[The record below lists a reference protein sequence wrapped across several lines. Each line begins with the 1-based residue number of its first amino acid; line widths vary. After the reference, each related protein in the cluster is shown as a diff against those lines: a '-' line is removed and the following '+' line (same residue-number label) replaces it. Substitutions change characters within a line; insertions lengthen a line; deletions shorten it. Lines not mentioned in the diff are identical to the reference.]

1 MTIELHKIC
10 RNYVSIIITI
20 VGNITVLVSHNVI
33 FFAFS
38 MPMGHGVNKKTPSS
52 VSPTS
57 IPSTRFSLGLFI
69 VLEEILYQSLFAVI
83 RLFPEDNAFLNE
95 IRFFPLA
102 HCWLVLILL
111 FHLSVFFTGRFFIV
125 LPSWDYQ

>member
-1 MTIELHKIC
+1 MAIELHKIC

-20 VGNITVLVSHNVI
+20 VDNITVLVSHNVI
-33 FFAFS
+33 FFGFS
-38 MPMGHGVNKKTPSS
+38 MPMGRGVNRKTPSS

-102 HCWLVLILL
+102 HC
-111 FHLSVFFTGRFFIV
+111 
-125 LPSWDYQ
+125 

>member
-95 IRFFPLA
+95 IRFFLLA
-102 HCWLVLILL
+102 HC
-111 FHLSVFFTGRFFIV
+111 
-125 LPSWDYQ
+125 

>member
-52 VSPTS
+52 VSPSS

-111 FHLSVFFTGRFFIV
+111 FHLSVFFTGRFFTV

>member
-1 MTIELHKIC
+1 MAIELHKIC

-20 VGNITVLVSHNVI
+20 VDNITVLVSHNVI
-33 FFAFS
+33 FFGFS
-38 MPMGHGVNKKTPSS
+38 MPMGRGVNRKTPSS

-125 LPSWDYQ
+125 LPSWNYE

>member
-95 IRFFPLA
+95 IRFFLLA